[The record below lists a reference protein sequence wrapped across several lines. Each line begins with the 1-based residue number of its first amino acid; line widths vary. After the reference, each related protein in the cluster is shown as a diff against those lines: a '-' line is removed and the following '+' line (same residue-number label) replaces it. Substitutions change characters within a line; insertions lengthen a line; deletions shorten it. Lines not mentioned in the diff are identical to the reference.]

1 MTDKKEVLDYLRN
14 KQKAQE
20 IDAKVNGI
28 NLWVLLGALAL
39 VVWQII
45 ASLNAPI
52 WPQKDL
58 ILRVLLVTEAV
69 YLVTWV
75 SQKSQ
80 GITDDIRYSSDSGE
94 SSFEGL
100 FLAVLLLMP
109 PGLFVT
115 LVDRRWSAMAILVI
129 GLLFTSIAL
138 SLMASGF
145 IKGSG
150 KKKFPEPSF
159 GLTKKANARA
169 EWIVIAV
176 LVAVTVDQAWLLWL
190 DLSSASV
197 DSVKLLTL
205 LAAAFLLLL
214 IAVRRRLRTDAVL
227 WTYEMETELVLGV
240 ISAKV
245 ALSRIENR
253 ALGPRV
259 KDVMDEFIEDIE
271 KRFSELSSMIAK
283 CSEDLAAAHEVP
295 AKYQVERSSRIAG
308 AAGAPR
314 AHIEKLFLDIAEFDE
329 YLKKLA
335 SPNRTRRRPELL
347 GLLESLG
354 LKQKDY
360 ETRAAREKK
369 ALESLIADAQS
380 SINSNP

>member
-109 PGLFVT
+109 PGLFVA

-138 SLMASGF
+138 GLMASGF
-145 IKGSG
+145 I
-150 KKKFPEPSF
+150 
-159 GLTKKANARA
+159 
-169 EWIVIAV
+169 
-176 LVAVTVDQAWLLWL
+176 
-190 DLSSASV
+190 
-197 DSVKLLTL
+197 
-205 LAAAFLLLL
+205 
-214 IAVRRRLRTDAVL
+214 
-227 WTYEMETELVLGV
+227 
-240 ISAKV
+240 
-245 ALSRIENR
+245 
-253 ALGPRV
+253 
-259 KDVMDEFIEDIE
+259 
-271 KRFSELSSMIAK
+271 
-283 CSEDLAAAHEVP
+283 
-295 AKYQVERSSRIAG
+295 
-308 AAGAPR
+308 
-314 AHIEKLFLDIAEFDE
+314 
-329 YLKKLA
+329 
-335 SPNRTRRRPELL
+335 
-347 GLLESLG
+347 
-354 LKQKDY
+354 
-360 ETRAAREKK
+360 
-369 ALESLIADAQS
+369 
-380 SINSNP
+380 